1 MKLAVIP
8 FHLMDNRT
16 MREMPKKTRSTITKK
31 KSTGKDKQFPL
42 AAYIEVYDWIGN
54 WAEVASD
61 PELHL
66 IAQSAFVSLT
76 AVGVLMRDVMR
87 QMGAEIETS
96 HASKKTR

>member
-1 MKLAVIP
+1 
-8 FHLMDNRT
+8 
-16 MREMPKKTRSTITKK
+16 
-31 KSTGKDKQFPL
+31 
-42 AAYIEVYDWIGN
+42 
-54 WAEVASD
+54 
-61 PELHL
+61 LHL